1 MKKFF
6 LFLLL
11 CLTCA
16 TSWAQPSLVR
26 FNGTTS
32 LRDFTHD
39 YTDVLGDGTISY
51 SASKNTFTFTSAS
64 LESLYVI
71 GDCTI
76 ELNGASTVTNTN
88 NYDEAV
94 LCSGRLTFKGAGSLE
109 AYAYWGSVAFSV
121 TAVDFGPNLGFIEGG
136 NDTSKRVRI
145 GVADFYD
152 VWVNGFRLNSVN
164 PGTYDVENDLLTL
177 SGYYTSVRTTTGGT
191 TIKLAGNTSITNPN
205 GYAIEFEGQLGV
217 EGVYDLVLTGKQRAL
232 NSTNVNATGGLDLI
246 SGIWVGQSLTIG
258 LPATFPIY
266 INGEQLTKTSDYI
279 RQPDMFAIGYI
290 PSTNTLR
297 LRNCD
302 IIRNIRVTEGNLNVQ
317 LVGDNSIT
325 NTTGYAI
332 EVPGTLTF
340 NGLGTITLTGAS
352 RAIQASRVVLNDGM
366 TYQSG
371 GATTKSVSIGEYAE
385 AYEIYINGEQVKSNS
400 PYVKNAGKGRVSY
413 YPDEHKLVLNNSVG
427 DIHTL
432 SYEES
437 PVDPLNIYL
446 EGHSAITEGGGLRS
460 YSTVNFYGTG
470 SLVIRTNGAAAMDCG
485 MLYFDGDLGIKD
497 GSEHDTYIYIAGLD
511 YSRDVYSHAFS
522 VSPTEMVQFTL
533 GNLSTNGLNSNGEQA
548 YTFAAS
554 QTEVGGQ
561 YNYITTCDIN
571 WQEQRMARAGNKNGF
586 RMLSSEEVE
595 YIINARP
602 NAFFLRGLATIAGK
616 MGLLLLPDDWQLP
629 AGLTFTPSATL
640 GSQAS
645 FNNNVY
651 TESQMKTL
659 EDAGAVFLP
668 EDPGAP
674 VYMTSTSTY
683 DGVTREVCGLMLANN
698 SVGAK
703 VGDVKYLSDRQ
714 ACLIRLVKDC
724 SQKPIPFIEGDL
736 NHDGKITIAD
746 VNILVDKALEK

>member
-1 MKKFF
+1 MKKIF

-11 CLTCA
+11 CLTFA
-16 TSWAQPSLVR
+16 TSWAQPSIVR

-94 LCSGRLTFKGAGSLE
+94 LCSGHLTFKGAGSLV
-109 AYAYWGSVAFSV
+109 AYAHWGDVAFSA

-136 NDTSKRVRI
+136 NDKGKRARI

-152 VWVNGFRLNSVN
+152 VWVDGTRLNSVN
-164 PGTYDVENDLLTL
+164 PGTYDVEKDVLTL

-191 TIKLAGNTSITNPN
+191 TIKLTGDATITNPN
-205 GYAIEFEGQLGV
+205 GYAIEFEGQLGI

-279 RQPDMFAIGYI
+279 CQPDMFAIGYI

-302 IIRNIRVTEGNLNVQ
+302 FIKNIRVTEGNLNVL
-317 LVGDNSIT
+317 LVSDNSIT

-371 GATTKSVSIGEYAE
+371 NATTKVVTIGEE
-385 AYEIYINGEQVKSNS
+385 VEPYELYINGEQVKSNS

-413 YPDEHKLVLNNSVG
+413 YPDEHKLVLNNSVD

-432 SYEES
+432 SYEEG
-437 PVDPLNIYL
+437 PLDPLSIYL
-446 EGHSAITEGGGLRS
+446 EGSNAITDGDGVTCYG
-460 YSTVNFYGTG
+460 TINFYGTG
-470 SLVIRTNGAAAMDCG
+470 SLVIRTNGAPTLDCG
-485 MLYFDGDLGIKD
+485 MLYFDGDLGIKN
-497 GSEHDTYIYIAGLD
+497 GSEHDTYLYIAGLD
-511 YSRDVYSHAFS
+511 YSRDVYSHAFA

-533 GNLSTNGLNSNGEQA
+533 GNLKSNTET

-571 WQEQRMARAGNKNGF
+571 WQEQRMASAGNKNGF

-683 DGVTREVCGLMLANN
+683 DGVTRQVCCLMLANN
-698 SVGAK
+698 SVGVK
-703 VGDVKYLSDRQ
+703 VGDVTYVSDRQ
-714 ACLIRLVKDC
+714 HCLIRLVKDC

-736 NHDGKITIAD
+736 NHDGKITVAD